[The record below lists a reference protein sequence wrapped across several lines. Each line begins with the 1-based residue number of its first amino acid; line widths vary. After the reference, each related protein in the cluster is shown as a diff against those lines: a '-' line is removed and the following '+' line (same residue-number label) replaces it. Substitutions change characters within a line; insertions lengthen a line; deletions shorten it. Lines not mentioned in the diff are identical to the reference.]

1 MIKAV
6 VWDIGGVLF
15 KDPKV
20 GNFWGD
26 ASGSKELRKE
36 FGSGQISKE
45 EFIKK
50 GARFLKIDEKT
61 FIKRYKETYLC
72 PKKQIKESLEI
83 YKKMKTDKYILS
95 DTNPIFAEGT
105 KDNEKEIYP
114 FAKKVFLSHEIK
126 LRKSDLQTFKF
137 IIKEIGLNPR
147 EILFI
152 DNNLEHA
159 KAAKSLGMNSIHYQ
173 NPEQLKS
180 DLKRFGAL

>member
-15 KDPKV
+15 EDPDV

-26 ASGSKELRKE
+26 TSGSKELRKE

-50 GARFLKIDEKT
+50 GAKCLNIDEKS
-61 FIKRYKETYLC
+61 FMKKYQKTYLC
-72 PKKQIKESLEI
+72 PKKQIKESLEV

-105 KDNEKEIYP
+105 NDNEKEIYP
-114 FAKKVFLSHEIK
+114 FAKRVFLSHEIK
-126 LRKSDLQTFKF
+126 LRKSDIQTFKF
-137 IIKEIGLNPR
+137 IIKEIGLNPN

-152 DNNLEHA
+152 DNKEEYIRDA
-159 KAAKSLGMNSIHYQ
+159 ESLGIVGIHYQ
-173 NPEQLKS
+173 NPSKLKS
-180 DLKRFGAL
+180 DLKKLGIK